1 LNHTTLALMNRK
13 ITLILTAALAAGLGL
28 ALSAALF
35 KPQRPVKPLPA
46 LSAVKAIET
55 PRALPPF
62 KLESAAGPITAD
74 NLKGHWTVVFVGFTH
89 CPDICP
95 TTLTDMARAQTLW
108 ASSALP
114 AKPRLLFVSVDP
126 GRDTPAKI
134 AEYAAF
140 FHKDTLTATAAEP
153 QLAEFTRALGLVYM
167 KVPQG
172 DSYTM
177 DHSATLV
184 LLNPK
189 AEFAGIIR
197 PPLKPEAI
205 GADLIALAKA
215 SP

>member
-1 LNHTTLALMNRK
+1 MNRK
-13 ITLILTAALAAGLGL
+13 ITLILIAALAAGLGL

-35 KPQRPVKPLPA
+35 KPQLPAKPLPA
-46 LSAVKAIET
+46 MTAVKVIDS
-55 PRALPPF
+55 PRALPAF
-62 KLESAAGPITAD
+62 KLESATGPMTAD
-74 NLKGHWTVVFVGFTH
+74 QLKGHWTVVFVGFTH
-89 CPDICP
+89 CPDVCP
-95 TTLTDMARAQTLW
+95 TTLTDMARAQALW
-108 ASSALP
+108 DASGLP
-114 AKPRLLFVSVDP
+114 QKPKLLFLSIDP
-126 GRDTPAKI
+126 ERDTPAKI

-153 QLAEFTRALGLVYM
+153 QLGEFTRALGLVYM

-215 SP
+215 RP